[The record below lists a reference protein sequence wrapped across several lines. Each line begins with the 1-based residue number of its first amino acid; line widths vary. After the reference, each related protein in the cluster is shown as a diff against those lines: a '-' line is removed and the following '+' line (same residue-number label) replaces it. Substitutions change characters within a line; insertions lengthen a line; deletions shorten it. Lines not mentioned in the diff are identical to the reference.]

1 MKRLYIGGLGH
12 TVSEKDLKDRFGKF
26 GDVSDVEIITR
37 KDEHGSP
44 LKTFGYININITDAE
59 YKRCIGILNKSTWKG
74 GTLLIQLAKES
85 FLHRLAEER
94 QQLAEKIVTPKID
107 PQEKLVDSLKAAGVE
122 NFHMKAAVPGT
133 EIPGHKDWVVSKFGR
148 VLPVLNLKC
157 KGKNKISFMCYYSCG
172 FKEDLFNA
180 DILACV
186 FKYDPSKHCHNIKRL
201 ETADNIMSVSKL
213 TWEIEGG
220 DDEISKKRRGEFPQ
234 QKPRPK
240 RSKVDLSS
248 FLSNLAQSNSIDAA
262 DIGNKNKMVFQQNG
276 LPATKTGK
284 QRPVVKKSVCVL
296 DNDADSEDEI
306 RTLVAQELSMNTK
319 QTSVEDEDDNLEVV
333 GDDFVVKSNAFWGG
347 AEQDGVKSLLTSS
360 KEDEDYDSADT
371 DEILTQRK
379 TQKTQVS
386 QDSPTKSKNESSSES
401 DSGSDD
407 SDYEAMMGNC
417 TRLDL
422 SLADL
427 EQLAKN
433 AEVISDDETVEE
445 PKKEL
450 KTPGAPCKRRGIN
463 PEDILASLLGDDTPD
478 KKSKNQVTRVSL
490 PAFIGTKDLFEG
502 PEPILKRVTQSIDS
516 ESPKRLKQDLNVKE
530 RSISEDTSQ
539 PQSSNRP
546 SEQKLSSLKEQSTS
560 KKLENQSSEND
571 SSSDESESTK
581 SSATQPDLNP
591 KTELKTVGSNIAN
604 TPIKPEQTK
613 ISRSSSSDS
622 ESSEEEDSEDS
633 AEVSTSK
640 TSSATQSIRTNAKTE
655 LKTVGSNSNN
665 PIKPEQMKISRSS
678 SSDSESS
685 EEEDNEDSVEVSAFK
700 PSSATQ
706 SIKTNAKT
714 ELKTVGSNI
723 ANTPI
728 KPDQTKISRS
738 SSSDSE
744 SSEEEDSE
752 DSAEVSTSK
761 TSSATQS
768 IRTNAK
774 TELKTVGSNS
784 NNPIKPEQ
792 MKISR
797 SSSSDSESSEEE
809 DNEDSAEVSA
819 FNPSATQS
827 IRTNAKTELKTVGSN
842 SNNPI
847 KPEQTKISRSS
858 SSDSESSEEEDNA
871 EVSISK
877 TSSAS
882 QSIRTNTET
891 ELKTVSSNIA
901 NTPIKPKQTEI
912 SRSSSSDS
920 SSEESEIS
928 DDEEKSRPQPKDSK
942 PADSKKVDSHTTVLH
957 STLIDAQKQQ
967 KDNEKRLAA
976 LEKRQKETEQQ
987 KKLIQGAL
995 SSVDTV
1001 KANKGKHIVFDS
1013 DEEEE
1018 EEEEDKT
1025 TNKPEEQQ
1033 SKKKSLFE
1041 DDSES
1046 DDQQTSTSKEKENK
1060 KSDGN
1065 KLFDSEDEDDGAED
1079 DRFQIKP
1086 QFEGKA
1092 GQKLMQLQ
1100 ARFGTDSR
1108 FQIDSRFLES
1118 DDETE
1123 DQDADAP
1130 EKDEEQLL
1138 EEKKKS
1144 LDILQSIL
1152 KTSIQPQNTKKS
1164 KIFKDVSGLHY
1175 DPTQEEHATFESK
1188 TEPPKKESKAERRKK
1203 REEAEKLPEVSK
1215 DIYFEVS
1222 ADLKEVFGTSKENQ
1236 EEEEPKVSWDKEAEE
1251 IEDIMTPMEVSFTSN
1266 VEAHED
1272 TSGGF
1277 KFSFFGEVAS
1287 AETTTKTDDYK
1298 IETLKGA
1305 KFSWQMDPRFQDSS
1319 SDEEGVDEVEEDQS
1333 ASSKITEEPTPSKKS
1348 FFFFYQDD
1356 KRLKVGPGMFCRSG
1370 KLGDQREAWEEKRT
1384 SLRDECR
1391 KKHRDAKR
1399 HQRPSLK
1406 KS

>member
-74 GTLLIQLAKES
+74 GTLLIQMAKES

-94 QQLAEKIVTPKID
+94 QQLAEKTITPKID

-157 KGKNKISFMCYYSCG
+157 KGKNK
-172 FKEDLFNA
+172 
-180 DILACV
+180 V

-213 TWEIEGG
+213 TWEMEGG

-234 QKPRPK
+234 HKPCPK

-248 FLSNLAQSNSIDAA
+248 FLSNLAQSNSINAA

-276 LPATKTGK
+276 LPATKTEK
-284 QRPVVKKSVCVL
+284 QIPVVKKSVCVL

-306 RTLVAQELSMNTK
+306 RMLVAQELSTNTK
-319 QTSVEDEDDNLEVV
+319 QTSAEDEDDNLEVV

-386 QDSPTKSKNESSSES
+386 QDSPTKSSKNESSSES
-401 DSGSDD
+401 DSGSND

-433 AEVISDDETVEE
+433 AEVISDDESVEE
-445 PKKEL
+445 PKIEL
-450 KTPGAPCKRRGIN
+450 KTPRAACKRRGNN

-478 KKSKNQVTRVSL
+478 KERKNRVTTVSL
-490 PAFIGTKDLFEG
+490 PAFIGTRDLFEG

-546 SEQKLSSLKEQSTS
+546 SQQKLSSLKEQSTS

-571 SSSDESESTK
+571 SSSDESESSEAGESAQVVTFKK
-581 SSATQPDLNP
+581 SSATQPVRTNP
-591 KTELKTVGSNIAN
+591 KTELKTVSSNNAN
-604 TPIKPEQTK
+604 TSIKPKQTKISRSSSSDSESSEEEDNEDSVDVSAFKPSSATQSIRTDAKTELKTVSSNSNNPIKPKQTK
-613 ISRSSSSDS
+613 VSRSSSSDS

-640 TSSATQSIRTNAKTE
+640 TSSATQSIRTN
-655 LKTVGSNSNN
+655 
-665 PIKPEQMKISRSS
+665 
-678 SSDSESS
+678 
-685 EEEDNEDSVEVSAFK
+685 
-700 PSSATQ
+700 
-706 SIKTNAKT
+706 
-714 ELKTVGSNI
+714 
-723 ANTPI
+723 
-728 KPDQTKISRS
+728 
-738 SSSDSE
+738 
-744 SSEEEDSE
+744 
-752 DSAEVSTSK
+752 
-761 TSSATQS
+761 
-768 IRTNAK
+768 
-774 TELKTVGSNS
+774 
-784 NNPIKPEQ
+784 
-792 MKISR
+792 
-797 SSSSDSESSEEE
+797 
-809 DNEDSAEVSA
+809 
-819 FNPSATQS
+819 
-827 IRTNAKTELKTVGSN
+827 
-842 SNNPI
+842 
-847 KPEQTKISRSS
+847 
-858 SSDSESSEEEDNA
+858 
-871 EVSISK
+871 
-877 TSSAS
+877 
-882 QSIRTNTET
+882 TET
-891 ELKTVSSNIA
+891 KLKTVSSNIA
-901 NTPIKPKQTEI
+901 NTPIKPKQTKI

-920 SSEESEIS
+920 SSEESETS
-928 DDEEKSRPQPKDSK
+928 DDEKSRPQPKDSK
-942 PADSKKVDSHTTVLH
+942 PADSKKVQEKVDSHPTVFH
-957 STLIDAQKQQ
+957 STAIDAQKQQ
-967 KDNEKRLAA
+967 KDNQKRLAA
-976 LEKRQKETEQQ
+976 LEQRQKETEQQ

-995 SSVDTV
+995 SSVDMV

-1018 EEEEDKT
+1018 DKT
-1025 TNKPEEQQ
+1025 TNKPEEQPR

-1046 DDQQTSTSKEKENK
+1046 DDQQPSTSKEKENK

-1123 DQDADAP
+1123 DQDAAAP

-1164 KIFKDVSGLHY
+1164 KMFKDVSGLHY
-1175 DPTQEEHATFESK
+1175 DPTQEEHAAFESK
-1188 TEPPKKESKAERRKK
+1188 TEMPKKESKAARRKK

-1236 EEEEPKVSWDKEAEE
+1236 DEEEPKVSWDKEAEE
-1251 IEDIMTPMEVSFTSN
+1251 TEDIMTPMEVSFTSN

-1348 FFFFYQDD
+1348 FFFFFQDD
-1356 KRLKVGPGMFCRSG
+1356 KRLKEGPRMFCRSG

-1391 KKHRDAKR
+1391 KKHKDAKR
-1399 HQRPSLK
+1399 RQRPSLK
-1406 KS
+1406 KT